1 MPAATPN
8 DVYPGQGVGVVRG
21 PAGVGAAAGGP
32 LEASGGCPP
41 SSEVP
46 GIPGMASTV
55 GAREN

>member
-1 MPAATPN
+1 M
-8 DVYPGQGVGVVRG
+8 GV
-21 PAGVGAAAGGP
+21 GVGAAAGGP